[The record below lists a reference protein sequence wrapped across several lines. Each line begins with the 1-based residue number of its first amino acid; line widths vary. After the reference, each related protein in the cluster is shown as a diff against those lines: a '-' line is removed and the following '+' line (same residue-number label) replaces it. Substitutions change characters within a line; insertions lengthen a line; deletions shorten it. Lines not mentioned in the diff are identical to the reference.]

1 MAREEIFVRLSKLAD
16 IKKSIT
22 LVASL
27 LVVFLL
33 PVNSWSADFEGDL
46 NFFKNFDW
54 PTVQEKETQKKNEAS
69 ENSQNAGTQNG
80 EGPVEMGRAA
90 EVTIQLEKKMPA
102 MQGSSDKPFLGP
114 DPMESG
120 FEDDP
125 FATPKEEVPVLDDPL
140 EGLNRSVYKFNDT
153 VYDNL
158 LRPVAETY
166 RDLVHEEVRIAVRNL
181 FNNAL
186 APVKL
191 VSSVVQLDAGKAGR
205 VIGRTVLNTIFGWGG
220 MLDVAGQEYGIKD
233 VNEDFNQA
241 LGYHGVSSGPYIVL
255 PFLGPTT
262 TRGVV
267 GRVVDSFLS
276 PTIVAAPG
284 FAVGAA
290 LSGSRIVNDTSF
302 RIEDIDALKKDAID
316 PYVSMRDFYHQY
328 TEGQIKK

>member
-1 MAREEIFVRLSKLAD
+1 MLSYKIGSPKRIFAVIAFGLISLA
-16 IKKSIT
+16 
-22 LVASL
+22 
-27 LVVFLL
+27 
-33 PVNSWSADFEGDL
+33 PVSGLAADFEGNLD
-46 NFFKNFDW
+46 FFKGFDW
-54 PTVQEKETQKKNEAS
+54 ESVHKDVEQKNSVANAKS
-69 ENSQNAGTQNG
+69 ENPGVQTKKGPFEVTQTT
-80 EGPVEMGRAA
+80 

-114 DPMESG
+114 DPMESD

-125 FATPKEEVPVLDDPL
+125 FATEEQEIPELSDPL
-140 EGLNRSVYKFNDT
+140 EGLNRTVYNFNDT

-158 LRPVAETY
+158 LKPVAETY
-166 RDLVHEEVRIAVRNL
+166 RDLIHEEVRIAVRNL

-186 APVKL
+186 APVKF
-191 VSSVVQLDAGKAGR
+191 VSSVVQLNPGKAGR
-205 VIGRTVLNTIFGWGG
+205 VVGRTLLNTVFGWGG

-241 LGYHGVSSGPYIVL
+241 LGYHGVGSGPYIVL

-262 TRGVV
+262 ARGVA

-290 LSGSRIVNDTSF
+290 LSGGRIVNDTSF
-302 RIEDIDALKKDAID
+302 RIEDIETLKKEAID

-328 TEGQIKK
+328 TEGQVLK

>member
-1 MAREEIFVRLSKLAD
+1 MRLFNC
-16 IKKSIT
+16 INKKIT
-22 LVASL
+22 LLSSL
-27 LVVFLL
+27 LVVFLV
-33 PVNSWSADFEGDL
+33 PVNSWSADFEGNLD
-46 NFFKNFDW
+46 FFKGFDW
-54 PTVQEKETQKKNEAS
+54 EAVHKEVAQKNQAASKDSQGRKPDSKKGPFEMVQT
-69 ENSQNAGTQNG
+69 T
-80 EGPVEMGRAA
+80 

-114 DPMESG
+114 DPMEAD

-125 FATPKEEVPVLDDPL
+125 FATPKEEVPTLDDPI

-153 VYDNL
+153 VYENL

-166 RDLVHEEVRIAVRNL
+166 RDLIHEEVRIAIRNL

-191 VSSVVQLDAGKAGR
+191 VSSVVQLDPEKAGR
-205 VIGRTVLNTIFGWGG
+205 VVGRTLLNTIFGWGG

-241 LGYHGVSSGPYIVL
+241 LGYHGVGSGPYVVL

-262 TRGVV
+262 LRGVA